1 MGNSLVGTRFIFSLA
16 AKDRIVSTFKQIT
29 QLHLP
34 DVHSQIFAR
43 MFSIVSSCPLLEVL
57 SIELKPDR
65 VVCLAE
71 APIYAHLWQL
81 LERNSTAVPRLQ
93 QLTVRTIDRMVIEA
107 VSCKGPLSSTVVWN
121 ASQAG
126 YLAGASLLSPEQ
138 LHSIKRHGA
147 STWLPCRIWGD

>member
-34 DVHSQIFAR
+34 DVHSQNFAR

-57 SIELKPDR
+57 SIELEPDR

-107 VSCKGPLSSTVVWN
+107 VSCKGPLSKHGSLECI
-121 ASQAG
+121 AG
-126 YLAGASLLSPEQ
+126 W
-138 LHSIKRHGA
+138 I
-147 STWLPCRIWGD
+147 PCGG